1 MKKWGSELHPTAPDL
16 HPESKSPPEGQ
27 AWAVYVGVVMG
38 FTPAYR

>member
-1 MKKWGSELHPTAPDL
+1 MKHGGKELHPSAPDL

-27 AWAVYVGVVMG
+27 AWAVYVGVVTE